1 MKEMYNFNVISKKRN
16 IILGIATLLVAYCHS
31 TSLLVENLF
40 PIQIINNI
48 LVFIR
53 EIGTIGVDIFLILSG
68 VGLYY
73 SFSKNKNLKQFYK
86 NFPYCNFFLNSYFNY
101 SFPIIFR
108 VISFKIVYDIYY
120 IIIIE
125 ITIFACKI

>member
-1 MKEMYNFNVISKKRN
+1 MKEMYNFNDISKKRN

-31 TSLLVENLF
+31 TSLLIESLF
-40 PIQIINNI
+40 QIQIINNI

-86 NFPYCNFFLNSYFNY
+86 KEL
-101 SFPIIFR
+101 
-108 VISFKIVYDIYY
+108 
-120 IIIIE
+120 
-125 ITIFACKI
+125 